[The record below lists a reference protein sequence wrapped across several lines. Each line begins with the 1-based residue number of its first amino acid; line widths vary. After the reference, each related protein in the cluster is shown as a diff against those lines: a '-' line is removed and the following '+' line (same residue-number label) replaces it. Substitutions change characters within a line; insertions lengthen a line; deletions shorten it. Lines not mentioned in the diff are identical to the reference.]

1 MSGTMVD
8 IGRLNIA
15 LHGVSAEIAEAAV
28 AGLEAALRRR
38 LGSLRP
44 SQSFA
49 VPSLRVDAGDLPP
62 EADAAALRDLIATRL
77 VAALGDRAAPVQDEE
92 VV

>member
-1 MSGTMVD
+1 MSSAMID
-8 IGRLNIA
+8 IGRLTIA

-38 LGSLRP
+38 LGSLRLG
-44 SQSFA
+44 QSFA
-49 VPSLRVDAGDLPP
+49 VPALRIDAGDLPP
-62 EADAAALRDLIATRL
+62 EADAVALRDLIANRL
-77 VAALGDRAAPVQDEE
+77 VTELGDRAAATQDEE